1 MLEEIILFGIKM
13 FNLSFNRNVFFIL
26 VILSTNLFADECDGL
41 KHQILDQKNTSR
53 ENLEKLN
60 KGIQTENLCFKNL
73 MGVMLYEGIY
83 FPKDVNR
90 SEEIFYDLS
99 NKNYPESQFNFALLL
114 TQRTSIPPDKVIPLL
129 FGIYATYLSDN
140 QNSHLASKSRILLD
154 QYVVTLRNE
163 KTRRSLS
170 DQEIDAIDIKIHD
183 SLTKYNIDYAAQ
195 KQQIVIENKER
206 TDAIMAFIGIG
217 LIAYNLSSIGNSP
230 SPRAG
235 VAPSGPNPW
244 FNYGQGF
251 GNPLNLYQLHL

>member
-1 MLEEIILFGIKM
+1 M

-26 VILSTNLFADECDGL
+26 VVLSTNLFAGECEDL
-41 KHQILDQKNTSR
+41 KYQILEQKNTSH

-73 MGVMLYEGIY
+73 MGVMFYEGIY
-83 FPKDVNR
+83 FPKDIKR

-99 NKNYPESQFNFALLL
+99 NKNYPESQFNFAFLL
-114 TQRTSIPPDKVIPLL
+114 TQRTNISPDKVIPLL
-129 FGIYATYLSDN
+129 FGIYATYLFDH

-163 KTRRSLS
+163 KTKRSLS
-170 DQEIDAIDIKIHD
+170 DQEIDVIDIKIHE

-195 KQQIVIENKER
+195 KQKIVIENKVK

-217 LIAYNLSSIGNSP
+217 LIAYNLSSIGSPPSP
-230 SPRAG
+230 SAG

-244 FNYGQGF
+244 FDYGQGF
-251 GNPLNLYQLHL
+251 GNPLNLYQFHL

>member
-1 MLEEIILFGIKM
+1 M
-13 FNLSFNRNVFFIL
+13 FSLNFNRAVFFIL
-26 VILSTNLFADECDGL
+26 LVLSINIFADECEAL
-41 KHQILDQKNTSR
+41 KYQILEQKNTSP

-60 KGIQTENLCFKNL
+60 KGIQTEKHCFKNL

-99 NKNYPESQFNFALLL
+99 NKNYPESQFNFAFLL
-114 TQRTSIPPDKVIPLL
+114 TQRANIPPEKVIPLL
-129 FGIYATYLSDN
+129 FGIYATYLFDHE
-140 QNSHLASKSRILLD
+140 NSHLASKSRILLE

-163 KTRRSLS
+163 KTKRSLS
-170 DQEIDAIDIKIHD
+170 ESEINAIDLKIHE
-183 SLTKYNIDYAAQ
+183 SLTKYNIDYAA
-195 KQQIVIENKER
+195 KKLQIVIENKER

-251 GNPLNLYQLHL
+251 GNPLNLYQFGL